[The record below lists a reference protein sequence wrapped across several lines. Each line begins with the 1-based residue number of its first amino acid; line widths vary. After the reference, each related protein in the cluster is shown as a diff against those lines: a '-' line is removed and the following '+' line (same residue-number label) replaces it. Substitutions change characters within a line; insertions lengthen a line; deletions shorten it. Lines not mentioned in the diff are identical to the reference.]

1 MSAVEVLA
9 QQLSLGDF
17 LAGVRALGGD
27 VEILWHHTQGEFH
40 HDSAGEPGKAGPTQL
55 CRVRFADHSCSDLAV
70 RVPEGRSLPRVLVAA
85 TNCNGGVK
93 EVLAFDEPPTPEALW
108 HHRCPDNP
116 EFVPRVALP
125 AIRDRATTIHF
136 FDPCELLRQDARSE
150 LREEHRARQAG
161 GGWCMAPE
169 RK

>member
-1 MSAVEVLA
+1 MSAVEILA

-17 LAGVRALGGD
+17 LDGVRALGGD
-27 VEILWHHTQGEFH
+27 LEILWHHTQGEFH
-40 HDSAGEPGKAGPTQL
+40 H
-55 CRVRFADHSCSDLAV
+55 DLAV
-70 RVPEGRSLPRVLVAA
+70 RVPEGRSLPRVLVVA

-116 EFVPRVALP
+116 EFVSNVTLP

-136 FDPCELLRQDARSE
+136 FDPCELLREDARSE
-150 LREEHRARQAG
+150 LRQEHRARQPG
-161 GGWCMAPE
+161 GGWCLAPE
-169 RK
+169 KK